1 MEINPYK
8 RGFDD
13 DVAILQGRLA
23 ETTLLLEVLAKVNYL
38 IGESKSFDDFCLAV
52 LKILQDKFGFTHIH
66 IGIKEEKEPHILR
79 LITPEQIGR
88 FKTMPVQH
96 GIVGKAIRENR
107 TVCVPDVTADSDY
120 VTIHPDV
127 KSELCVPLSTDGK
140 VIGAINIETDM
151 PQTFANYMG
160 IIELIASNLGHS
172 MKLAMLYQTE
182 EYFHRLVD
190 HMNEGVWVG
199 DADENTVYTNLSL
212 QEMTGFG
219 KEELCN
225 KTSYDL
231 VDKDSGEIVKKEI
244 EKRKKGIASHYEA
257 RFITKS
263 GNTIPVLINAAPF
276 GNTGSTM
283 ATITDL
289 RTMKATEKRLLQT
302 ERFLASITQHCF
314 EAIVGMDANG
324 ILQSWNVGAER
335 IFGFKAEEMIGLPLD
350 KRFIPEDRIVAGE
363 PAHLLNETKTKGF
376 VRNFETIRLH
386 KNGKPINISLTLSAI
401 RDNNNNITGISAIY
415 RDISAQ
421 KKWEQELQDRFE
433 KMQDAYREMGKQ
445 RRYLDY
451 LGDMIMMS
459 GSGGSVKQLE
469 NFIVNAIVMISRVD
483 AATLRLM
490 DETGEKLLLAA
501 QSGLGEEWWSKKV
514 IPYSGS
520 LLEKAVKKNSPL
532 KILDILNDPAYISP
546 SLARKSNLRS
556 ALVLPLKVK
565 DTILGSITLYLSHE
579 GNLSLLD
586 DEFIAV
592 FAKQAALAI
601 KLAS

>member
-1 MEINPYK
+1 MEVNLYK

-13 DVAILQGRLA
+13 DIIMLQQRLA
-23 ETTLLLEVLAKVNYL
+23 ETTLLLEVLANVNAL
-38 IGESKSFDDFCLAV
+38 IGTSKSFDDFCFAV
-52 LKILQDKFGFTHIH
+52 LKILRDKFGFTHIH
-66 IGIKEEKEPHILR
+66 IGIKEEKDPRVLR
-79 LITPEQIGR
+79 LITSEQIGSFR
-88 FKTMPVQH
+88 TMPVQR
-96 GIVGKAIRENR
+96 GIVGRTIRENK
-107 TVCVPDVTADSDY
+107 TMCVPDVSSDPDY
-120 VTIHPDV
+120 VTIHPEV

-140 VIGAINIETDM
+140 IIGAINIETDTR
-151 PQTFANYMG
+151 QTFVNHIG

-199 DADENTVYTNLSL
+199 DAEENTVYTNLSL
-212 QEMTGFG
+212 QKMMGFS
-219 KEELCN
+219 KEELLD
-225 KTSYDL
+225 KTSCDL
-231 VDKDSGEIVKKEI
+231 FDHGSKEILKKEI
-244 EKRKKGIASHYEA
+244 EKRKKGIESHYEA
-257 RFITKS
+257 GFVTKS

-289 RTMKATEKRLLQT
+289 RMIKATEKRLLQT

-324 ILQSWNVGAER
+324 ILQSWNVGAQR

-350 KRFIPEDRIVAGE
+350 KRFLPEERINAGE
-363 PAHLLNETKTKGF
+363 PKHLLEEVRTKGF
-376 VRNFETIRLH
+376 VRNFETVRLH

-401 RDNNNNITGISAIY
+401 RDNADNIIGISAIY

-451 LGDMIMMS
+451 LGDMIIMS
-459 GSGGSVKQLE
+459 GSTDNVKHLA

-490 DETGEKLLLAA
+490 DETGEKLLLTA

-514 IPYSGS
+514 IPYGGS
-520 LLEKAVKKNSPL
+520 LLERAVKKGVPL
-532 KILDILNDPAYISP
+532 KILDILNDPSYLSP

-565 DTILGSITLYLSHE
+565 DAVIGSITLYLSHE
-579 GNLSLLD
+579 GSLSLLD
-586 DEFIAV
+586 DEFIAI